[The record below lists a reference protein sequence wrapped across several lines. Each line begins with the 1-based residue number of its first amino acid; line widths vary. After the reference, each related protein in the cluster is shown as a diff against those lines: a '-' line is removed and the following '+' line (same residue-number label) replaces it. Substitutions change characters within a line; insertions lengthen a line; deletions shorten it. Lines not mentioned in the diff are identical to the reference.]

1 MKKNSG
7 YLVFLLAL
15 IFLASPNSVQAQQV
29 DSDVGITFYQKSYK
43 DQIIPMKKV
52 INDQKKD
59 NLSLE
64 VSDKNNLLN
73 KLLPKTNEKQE

>member
-52 INDQKKD
+52 IN
-59 NLSLE
+59 
-64 VSDKNNLLN
+64 
-73 KLLPKTNEKQE
+73 

>member
-29 DSDVGITFYQKSYK
+29 DSDVGIT
-43 DQIIPMKKV
+43 
-52 INDQKKD
+52 
-59 NLSLE
+59 
-64 VSDKNNLLN
+64 
-73 KLLPKTNEKQE
+73 